1 MNTIQIK
8 SVTLTYEVKG
18 NDVHVLGRKGRGKIE
33 DWQVLGAVQRATA
46 EALAD
51 ASPCHGADLL
61 SIGMFSGD
69 VSALCRTCNHRRELG
84 AVNLKGVIHA
94 A

>member
-1 MNTIQIK
+1 MNSITIK
-8 SVTLTYEVKG
+8 NTVFTYEVKD
-18 NDVHVLGRKGRGKIE
+18 NVVHVLSKKGRGKIE
-33 DWQVLGAVQRATA
+33 DWQVLGAVQRALA
-46 EALAD
+46 GALAD
-51 ASPCHGADLL
+51 ATPCHGADLL

-69 VSALCRTCNHRRELG
+69 VSALCRTCKHRRELG